1 MMRLEGI
8 LTKAIAGFYY
18 VEAGS
23 GVFTCKA
30 KGAFRKNGDRPLV
43 GDRVMIDAD
52 SCVVTDILER
62 RNSLLRPPVANVDRL
77 FIVSSY
83 KTPSPNALS
92 IDKLTVIA
100 EQNGIEPVIVFN
112 KSDLGDFDEW
122 IKIYKG
128 AGFRCLTVSAVKQ
141 NGCSEIIPLLSG
153 GISVFT
159 GNSGV
164 GKSSILNCLLP
175 EQRLK
180 TGEISEKLG
189 RGRHTTRHTELFK
202 VYGGYV
208 ADTPGFSS
216 LDTERTINCEEDNLC
231 DYFREFR
238 DYIADCQFT
247 SCTHR
252 VEKGCA
258 VLKAVEQGK
267 ISPIRHN
274 SYVTIYNELKE
285 INKWKK

>member
-30 KGAFRKNGDRPLV
+30 KGAFRKNGDKPLV

-164 GKSSILNCLLP
+164 GKSSILNCFLP

-267 ISPIRHN
+267 ISLIRHN